1 MDAQKAR
8 IEEQGVLVIE
18 NVTKLPVSE
27 EPYVSPYLVTVVCHQ
42 GYSRGEYDMRPVDFK
57 AHDFSVVFP
66 GHPIMAFE
74 TSKDYRATLIV
85 HSAKLYNE
93 LRSNLAYGN
102 SHVFRSQPCFHLSET
117 HYLCICDAI
126 KLLKSVSTLDFAM
139 RKETIVN
146 VIDIISK
153 LAGVFRQTE
162 DKSVAPQSDTA
173 DMENHPLVSKFYD
186 LLAMHYKEKREVL
199 FYAEQLCLSPKY
211 FGSLIKKEMG
221 INAGQCIAHYVV
233 IRAKLLLR
241 YHPDL
246 NIQQISHQ
254 LGFDDP
260 ASFSRYFKSVTGLS
274 PKQFREDLG

>member
-1 MDAQKAR
+1 MDR
-8 IEEQGVLVIE
+8 IEKQGVLVIE
-18 NVTKLPVSE
+18 NVRGLPVSE
-27 EPYVSPYLVTVVCHQ
+27 GPYVSPYLVTVVCHR
-42 GYSRGEYDMRPVDFK
+42 GYSRGEYDMRPVEFK

-66 GHPIMAFE
+66 GHPITAFE

-85 HSAKLYNE
+85 HSVKLYNE

-102 SHVFRSQPCFHLSET
+102 SYLFHTQPCFHLSDE
-117 HYLCICDAI
+117 HYLCIRDAI
-126 KLLKSVSTLDFAM
+126 KLLKSVSALDFEL

-153 LAGVFRQTE
+153 LAGVFRQAE

-173 DMENHPLVSKFYD
+173 DNENRPLVSKFYD

-221 INAGQCIAHYVV
+221 ITAGQCIAHYVV

-241 YHPDL
+241 YQRDL

-254 LGFDDP
+254 LGFEDP
-260 ASFSRYFKSVTGLS
+260 ASFSRYFKTVTGIS